1 MPENR
6 LSENLLSEKGAP
18 RLPSILQK
26 ILAAKR
32 LRLERQKR
40 RLPLRELKAAL
51 PDLPPTRDFASA
63 VRDPRSRGQAV
74 AIIAEIK
81 RRSPSRGLI
90 RRELDP
96 ASMYRAYVQ
105 GGADAC
111 SVLTEE
117 DYFGGALDH
126 LRELRP
132 LAEIPLLRKDF
143 VFDPYQLYETRT
155 AGADAILLIA
165 AALEDERLRGL
176 LETCGRLE
184 LQALVEVHTREE
196 LDRALGC
203 GARMVGINNR
213 NLSSFEVDIEAS
225 LKLAPH
231 LPAGLTAVSE
241 SGIHGPEEIR
251 RLAAAGIRAFLVG
264 EHLMRA
270 ADPAAALRRLKEAL

>member
-1 MPENR
+1 MPDKRLPENR
-6 LSENLLSEKGAP
+6 LQENQLP

-26 ILAAKR
+26 ILEAKR
-32 LRLERQKR
+32 LRLEQQKR
-40 RLPLRELKAAL
+40 RLPLRELQAAL
-51 PDLPPTRDFASA
+51 PDLPPTRDFSAA
-63 VRDPRSRGQAV
+63 VRNPRSRGQAV
-74 AIIAEIK
+74 AIIAELK
-81 RRSPSRGLI
+81 RRSPSSGLI
-90 RRELDP
+90 RRDLDL
-96 ASMYRAYVQ
+96 ASMYGAYVR

-117 DYFGGALDH
+117 DYFGGSLAH
-126 LRELRP
+126 LRELRS

-143 VFDPYQLYETRT
+143 IFDPYQLYEARA
-155 AGADAILLIA
+155 AGADAILLIV
-165 AALEDERLRGL
+165 AALENERLRSL
-176 LETCGRLE
+176 LDTCGRLE

-213 NLSSFEVDIEAS
+213 NLSSFEVDVEAS

-231 LPAGLTAVSE
+231 LPAGLAVVSE